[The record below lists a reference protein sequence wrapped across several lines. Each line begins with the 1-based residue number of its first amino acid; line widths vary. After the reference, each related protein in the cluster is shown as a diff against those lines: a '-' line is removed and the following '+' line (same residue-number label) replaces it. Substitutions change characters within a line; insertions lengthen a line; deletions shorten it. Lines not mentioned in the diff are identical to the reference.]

1 MSLRSRYRLMRMRNR
16 LDGGGVRRA
25 ALMALLVTVA
35 ALVLVMGLVVV
46 VALLCAAAVFVS
58 VFYVWSWLRRIGSR
72 RRNGRGRRDGI
83 TIEGE
88 YTVENPDAD
97 RHDSKR

>member
-1 MSLRSRYRLMRMRNR
+1 MRLHSRT
-16 LDGGGVRRA
+16 GGGRLRRLA
-25 ALMALLVTVA
+25 SMMVLATVA
-35 ALVLVMGLVVV
+35 ALVMVMGLVTVV
-46 VALLCAAAVFVS
+46 VLLFAAAVVAS
-58 VFYVWSWLRRIGSR
+58 AVYIWNRLRRVGSR
-72 RRNGRGRRDGI
+72 LRNRSGRHGGV